1 MTRRDD
7 KEKLMASRP
16 DMAMR
21 AWLKA
26 VARARG
32 K

>member
-7 KEKLMASRP
+7 KEKLMASQQGV
-16 DMAMR
+16 AMR

>member
-7 KEKLMASRP
+7 REALMTGQH
-16 DMAMR
+16 DVAMR

>member
-7 KEKLMASRP
+7 KEELMTSQHGVAT
-16 DMAMR
+16 R

>member
-7 KEKLMASRP
+7 KEERMTSQH
-16 DMAMR
+16 DVAMR

>member
-7 KEKLMASRP
+7 EEKLMTGQHDA
-16 DMAMR
+16 AMR